1 MPYNVIEFESEKYP
15 EFQTKGFA
23 SKYIF
28 PFAEEVLKG
37 KGLDIGCSKKE
48 WAFPGSMPIDLIF
61 DDEWHA
67 MNLPNKKFDYIFSS
81 HCLEHLNDW
90 VRVLDYWSTKIKT
103 NGVLFLYLPHYSQKY
118 WRPWNNNKHINVLTS
133 EILRDY
139 LEANN
144 WNKILISGKD
154 LYNSFAVC
162 AEKGHI
168 SFYD

>member
-1 MPYNVIEFESEKYP
+1 M
-15 EFQTKGFA
+15 
-23 SKYIF
+23 
-28 PFAEEVLKG
+28 
-37 KGLDIGCSKKE
+37 
-48 WAFPGSMPIDLIF
+48 
-61 DDEWHA
+61 
-67 MNLPNKKFDYIFSS
+67 
-81 HCLEHLNDW
+81 NDW

-118 WRPWNNNKHINVLTS
+118 WRPWNNNKHVNVLTS

-139 LEANN
+139 LKANG

-162 AEKGHI
+162 AEKGHT